1 MSARINK
8 TPRAAAR
15 EAVVSQKSHKRTA
28 KTSLFL
34 LANISGMEKE
44 RRACTATH
52 TQPAAKAGNKRGKV
66 MAKSYTPHRI
76 AFYVGI
82 IAVWQAVAL
91 SGLWPENIFPS
102 PFEVAEDLAYSAADG
117 SLFYGIASSMW
128 RLIVGLTIAITGGVI
143 FGIFMA
149 RVEVVNQTIGSLVLG
164 LQSIPSVAWVPLGIL
179 WFGLTDAGIIF
190 VTAIGAIF
198 AVTINTY
205 TGVKNINPHFVEAA
219 RNMGAKGTQLVTNVL
234 IPAAFPYMISGF
246 KQGWAFAWR
255 GVIGAELLFSFLGL
269 GFLLNVGRQL
279 NDVSQV
285 IAIMLVIMIIGVV
298 IDGVIFKR
306 LDDKVM
312 SRWGLR

>member
-1 MSARINK
+1 MK
-8 TPRAAAR
+8 
-15 EAVVSQKSHKRTA
+15 
-28 KTSLFL
+28 
-34 LANISGMEKE
+34 ANIILK
-44 RRACTATH
+44 
-52 TQPAAKAGNKRGKV
+52 K
-66 MAKSYTPHRI
+66 I
-76 AFYVGI
+76 AFYI
-82 IAVWQAVAL
+82 IIVAVWQAISMTNV
-91 SGLWPENIFPS
+91 WPNNIFPS
-102 PFEVAEDLAYSAADG
+102 PYEVGEDLAYTAADG
-117 SLFYGIASSMW
+117 SLFFGIGTSIL
-128 RLIVGLTIAITGGVI
+128 RLLVGLAIAIGGGIVL
-143 FGIFMA
+143 GIFMA

-205 TGVKNINPHFVEAA
+205 TGVKNINPHFIEAA
-219 RNMGAKGTQLVTNVL
+219 RNMGAKGTQLVTSVL

-306 LDDKVM
+306 LEDKVM

>member
-1 MSARINK
+1 MK
-8 TPRAAAR
+8 
-15 EAVVSQKSHKRTA
+15 
-28 KTSLFL
+28 
-34 LANISGMEKE
+34 ANIILK
-44 RRACTATH
+44 
-52 TQPAAKAGNKRGKV
+52 K
-66 MAKSYTPHRI
+66 I
-76 AFYVGI
+76 AFYI
-82 IAVWQAVAL
+82 IIVAVWQAISMTNV
-91 SGLWPENIFPS
+91 WPNNIFPS
-102 PFEVAEDLAYSAADG
+102 PYEVGEDLVYTAADG
-117 SLFYGIASSMW
+117 SLFFGIGTSIL
-128 RLIVGLTIAITGGVI
+128 RLLVGLAIAIGGGIVL
-143 FGIFMA
+143 GIFMA

-205 TGVKNINPHFVEAA
+205 TGVKNINPHFIEAA
-219 RNMGAKGTQLVTNVL
+219 RNMGAKGTQLVTSVL

-306 LDDKVM
+306 LEDKVM

>member
-1 MSARINK
+1 MKKNIF
-8 TPRAAAR
+8 
-15 EAVVSQKSHKRTA
+15 A
-28 KTSLFL
+28 K
-34 LANISGMEKE
+34 K
-44 RRACTATH
+44 
-52 TQPAAKAGNKRGKV
+52 
-66 MAKSYTPHRI
+66 I
-76 AFYVGI
+76 AFYI
-82 IAVWQAVAL
+82 IIVAVWQLV
-91 SGLWPENIFPS
+91 SMGNIWPNNIFPS
-102 PFEVAEDLAYSAADG
+102 PYEVGEDLAFSAADG
-117 SLFYGIASSMW
+117 SLFFGIGTSIL
-128 RLIVGLTIAITGGVI
+128 RLLVGLAIAIGGGVI
-143 FGIFMA
+143 LGIFMA

-285 IAIMLVIMIIGVV
+285 IAIMLIIMIIGVV

-306 LDDKVM
+306 LEDKVM